1 MLFRSSKRTVDIL
14 FTARIMNSRQNVL
27 RVGDILRRLSSL
39 IGDCFPQEPH
49 IMAQFEWHVYQ
60 RMYGNVG
67 PFSSFSTT
75 VKTCRVRDA
84 VKDSLHALQSELA
97 AANPS
102 HDNRCLVNPLVF
114 GMIDMILADSI
125 RIDVPAP
132 TGKMPSH
139 SPTLKTPQA
148 EKAPPVVSISNASIS
163 SPAPTSP
170 GISDPPADVL
180 TIHAETTDSW
190 ANQMESV
197 SLEDSCNEERDV
209 ARSALEQRLQEK
221 KPLYGCLKSAKYS
234 CSSINCTIC
243 TNLYRSTTVT
253 KCGSAK
259 WMSCSVESACH
270 SCGWYPH
277 AGPASWRKTVSL
289 HKNGKNPSVKTQ
301 YSYSLD
307 NWTGN
312 VVTLEQPTFASVT
325 AKVATIPPNKRVE
338 NPKPARPKHQGKRKA
353 DQPAQQDRSAKKIPT
368 LSSAADPSLSAAV
381 QQ

>member
-1 MLFRSSKRTVDIL
+1 
-14 FTARIMNSRQNVL
+14 MNSKQNVL

-60 RMYGNVG
+60 RIYGNVG

-84 VKDSLHALQSELA
+84 VKESLHTLHSELV
-97 AANPS
+97 AANPH

-114 GMIDMILADSI
+114 GMIDMILADQI
-125 RIDVPAP
+125 RIDVPTPA
-132 TGKMPSH
+132 GKMPSH

-148 EKAPPVVSISNASIS
+148 EKATPVVGISNASTS
-163 SPAPTSP
+163 SHAPTSP

-190 ANQMESV
+190 AKQMETV
-197 SLEDSCNEERDV
+197 SLEDSSNEERDA
-209 ARSALEQRLQEK
+209 ARSAIEQRLNEK
-221 KPLYGCLKSAKYS
+221 RPLYGCLKSAKYT
-234 CSSINCTIC
+234 CSSTNCTIC

-259 WMSCSVESACH
+259 WMSCNVEKPCH
-270 SCGWYPH
+270 PCGWYPH

-289 HKNGKNPSVKTQ
+289 HKSGKTPSVKTQ
-301 YSYSLD
+301 YVYSLD

-325 AKVATIPPNKRVE
+325 AKVATIPPVKRQE
-338 NPKPARPKHQGKRKA
+338 HPKPARPKQLGKRKA
-353 DQPAQQDRSAKKIPT
+353 DQNTQQDRSAKKVPT
-368 LSSAADPSLSAAV
+368 LSSAADQSLSVAL